1 MVESQTL
8 IGDLMSKGLNCN
20 DYNELDCD
28 RYLIEFMMNAMMM
41 RAFVRSDR
49 VSNLTRGF

>member
-1 MVESQTL
+1 MVEIQTL
-8 IGDLMSKGLNCN
+8 IGDLVSKGLNCN
-20 DYNELDCD
+20 DYNEIDGD
-28 RYLIEFMMNAMMM
+28 RYMIECMMNAMMM